1 MEDRIE
7 SLVLVTTKSVRNLFA
22 ISSLES
28 KFAHV
33 CWFKDSTTKTQ
44 RKPQP
49 PRWQERGGG
58 VITFVFRTQ
67 GILKSIGSIIVLRHA
82 APGSRVLD
90 MVLWS
95 GASYR
100 RFCVCVCVCG
110 SRTWMQPS
118 GVLFCGGWLEGAI
131 ACSARVCKQ
140 SRWFIVDVQT
150 MMFYR
155 SRHFGSQN
163 SSQSRKSLVLRT
175 YVPPVDAYISC
186 LGSSGV
192 VQVAPYALC

>member
-44 RKPQP
+44 RKPQH

-100 RFCVCVCVCG
+100 RFCVCVCVCVARERG
-110 SRTWMQPS
+110 CSHLVFFFAVAGWKAPLHAALVYVNS
-118 GVLFCGGWLEGAI
+118 LGGLL
-131 ACSARVCKQ
+131 STFKR
-140 SRWFIVDVQT
+140 
-150 MMFYR
+150 
-155 SRHFGSQN
+155 
-163 SSQSRKSLVLRT
+163 
-175 YVPPVDAYISC
+175 
-186 LGSSGV
+186 
-192 VQVAPYALC
+192 